1 MHIYIVV
8 AGVISLLL
16 PTWAL
21 AMSLCGLLDAKR
33 DKIVCETLDMVDKC
47 GIPFARLPKNLVK
60 KVV

>member
-1 MHIYIVV
+1 
-8 AGVISLLL
+8 
-16 PTWAL
+16 
-21 AMSLCGLLDAKR
+21 MSLCGLLDAKR